1 MLQIIVQASW
11 TDIPT
16 TPSQFLKHSAAGQIF
31 GEDHTSRI
39 ARIHLGTSTLKV
51 GFRFS
56 IALSSSPPSP
66 SVSSLHLLA
75 ETTSTR
81 GSYLRRK
88 CIFGY
93 LLAVC
98 VNYYNSAFKHSAIFI
113 FALGKPIKSVSPTA
127 GWNHGSKW
135 ASSQA
140 TQHLANT
147 PARWLVSWLIC
158 TSLKFQIRTS
168 SSIFKWTILCRW
180 CQHNI
185 GMATSHL
192 QRHPMVEIEWSKQNC
207 RVLTVSKFWEH
218 SAHSYCWKMLEV
230 YKCWTPQVLLI

>member
-1 MLQIIVQASW
+1 MLQIIVRASW

-51 GFRFS
+51 GFHAS

-88 CIFGY
+88 GIFGY
-93 LLAVC
+93 VLAVC

-113 FALGKPIKSVSPTA
+113 LPWENQSNQFHQLQDETMAASGPLLKPLNIWQVLLQG
-127 GWNHGSKW
+127 GWC
-135 ASSQA
+135 
-140 TQHLANT
+140 T
-147 PARWLVSWLIC
+147 P
-158 TSLKFQIRTS
+158 LKFQIRTS
-168 SSIFKWTILCRW
+168 SSEQSFVDGASTTLAWPPVICSAIRW
-180 CQHNI
+180 
-185 GMATSHL
+185 L
-192 QRHPMVEIEWSKQNC
+192 K
-207 RVLTVSKFWEH
+207 
-218 SAHSYCWKMLEV
+218 
-230 YKCWTPQVLLI
+230 